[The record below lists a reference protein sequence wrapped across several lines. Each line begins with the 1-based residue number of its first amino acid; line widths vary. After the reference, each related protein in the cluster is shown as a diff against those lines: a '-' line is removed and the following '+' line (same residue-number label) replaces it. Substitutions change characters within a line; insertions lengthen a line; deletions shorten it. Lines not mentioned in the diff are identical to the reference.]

1 MGGPEPTSQEAL
13 RAELRFPEEE
23 DVPPVDGS
31 FGSERPACLPGSPP
45 CRFQSCP
52 ASPHRCVS
60 QCLALNLFRYIH
72 VHMYVHAT
80 VRAHVLYVP
89 YTHADT
95 GDVTGGAD
103 RAPFAT
109 GRLNSFTRGHSG
121 PPHQLSCPLG
131 QASLAEAS
139 IICINEKEKLPD
151 IIELGLL
158 ASKQTHNCKSE
169 PELTQCTLH
178 I

>member
-1 MGGPEPTSQEAL
+1 MLPLLQGGSTAL
-13 RAELRFPEEE
+13 HEGTA
-23 DVPPVDGS
+23 
-31 FGSERPACLPGSPP
+31 
-45 CRFQSCP
+45 
-52 ASPHRCVS
+52 
-60 QCLALNLFRYIH
+60 
-72 VHMYVHAT
+72 
-80 VRAHVLYVP
+80 
-89 YTHADT
+89 
-95 GDVTGGAD
+95 
-103 RAPFAT
+103 
-109 GRLNSFTRGHSG
+109 G